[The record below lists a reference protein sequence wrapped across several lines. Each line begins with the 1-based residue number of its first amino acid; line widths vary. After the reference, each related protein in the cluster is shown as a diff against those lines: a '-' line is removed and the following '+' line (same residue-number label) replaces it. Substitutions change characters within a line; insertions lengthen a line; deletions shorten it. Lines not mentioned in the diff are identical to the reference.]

1 MLKPDPRIFGM
12 LLDEAGVAADRAVH
26 VGDDPEADVEG
37 ARRAGVEAVWLN
49 RTSARWPD
57 ALPAPRHSISTLAE
71 LAPLLAAPAD

>member
-1 MLKPDPRIFGM
+1 
-12 LLDEAGVAADRAVH
+12 

-57 ALPAPRHSISTLAE
+57 AIPAPRHSISTLAE